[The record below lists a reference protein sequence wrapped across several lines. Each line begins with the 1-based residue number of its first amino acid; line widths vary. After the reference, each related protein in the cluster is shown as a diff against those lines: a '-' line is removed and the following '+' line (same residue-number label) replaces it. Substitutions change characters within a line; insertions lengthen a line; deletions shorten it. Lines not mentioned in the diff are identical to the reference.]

1 MYVSA
6 AYSSVVLVVLL
17 CMVVCMVVRLILFCA
32 HCLHR
37 TRKKKQRKK
46 ESERDRRGL
55 SKFGRFCVGCLRHH
69 KMLLLLLSF
78 VQLTFHFKQAQTA
91 QASKQKKWIVVAA
104 GALIIPSQATTSPAL
119 ATEDTVEEQQEI
131 ET

>member
-1 MYVSA
+1 MHGGVHGGE
-6 AYSSVVLVVLL
+6 AYSLL
-17 CMVVCMVVRLILFCA
+17 RSLLA
-32 HCLHR
+32 QN
-37 TRKKKQRKK
+37 KKKKTEK
-46 ESERDRRGL
+46 ERERERQEGPFQIWKVL
-55 SKFGRFCVGCLRHH
+55 SWLFACVRHH

-91 QASKQKKWIVVAA
+91 QASKQASKQKKWIVVAA